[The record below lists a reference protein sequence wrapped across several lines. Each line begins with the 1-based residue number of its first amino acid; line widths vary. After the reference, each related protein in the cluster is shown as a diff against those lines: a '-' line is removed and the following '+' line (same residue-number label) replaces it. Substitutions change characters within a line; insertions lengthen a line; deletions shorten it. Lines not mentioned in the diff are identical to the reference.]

1 MSLNTDLAD
10 RMPILRRR
18 QNSHVSGKEVAQTVL
33 ESRLQ
38 LTTALGKQNVRLRE
52 PERQIRLD
60 ELRVPSGQI
69 RGELLAQVLI
79 EGVTGLTV
87 RNGHRLYPAG
97 VRIHPYHVTHC
108 EENKRDPR

>member
-1 MSLNTDLAD
+1 MSLNSDLAD

-18 QNSHVSGKEVAQTVL
+18 QNSHVSGKEVVQDVL

-38 LTTALGKQNVRLRE
+38 LAAARGKQNVRRRE

-60 ELRVPSGQI
+60 ELGVPSGQI
-69 RGELLAQVLI
+69 RGELLAQLLI

-87 RNGHRLYPAG
+87 RNGSLLYPAG
-97 VRIHPYHVTHC
+97 VRLDPYHVAQG
-108 EENKRDPR
+108 DQ

>member
-1 MSLNTDLAD
+1 MSLNTDLVD
-10 RMPILRRR
+10 RIPTLRRR
-18 QNSHVSGKEVAQTVL
+18 QNSHVSRKEVVQNVP

-38 LTTALGKQNVRLRE
+38 LTAALGKQNVRIRE

-60 ELRVPSGQI
+60 ELGVPSGQI
-69 RGELLAQVLI
+69 RGEPLAQVLI

-97 VRIHPYHVTHC
+97 VRLDPYHVTHC
-108 EENKRDPR
+108 DQ